1 MLEETTSF
9 YTTICRAF
17 AGSATTT
24 VIVSMTTAFVTDN
37 ISQTMKEQFP
47 REGSSNYEVVKEKE
61 KAFWPA
67 H

>member
-1 MLEETTSF
+1 MHFLP
-9 YTTICRAF
+9 IAAAF

-47 REGSSNYEVVKEKE
+47 REGSSNYKAVKEKE

-67 H
+67 HWKEDGN